1 MKDYTQFNSMPV
13 ALFIAR
19 VVSKLRYMHLGDW
32 IAPCTC
38 NTGGK
43 SRAGRKQISFS
54 QQQLWWC

>member
-1 MKDYTQFNSMPV
+1 MPV